1 MQKAKV
7 LVILG
12 PTSSGKTALSIE
24 LAKKYGGEI
33 VSADSRQVYRGM
45 NLGTGKVTIEEM
57 QNVPHHMLDVE
68 NPKKVYSVSD
78 YVLGARACVDD
89 IHAQGK
95 LPIICGGTAFY
106 IDAVLGKAQLPDVP
120 PNPTLRKKLE
130 PKSAPELFQMLAK
143 LDPARAKN
151 IDPHNPVRLVRA
163 IEIAKALGKV
173 PPLKK
178 TDSPYGVLQIGLD
191 MPDEILKG
199 RITLRLNERLKM
211 GMLDEGRALHQK
223 GLSFRRMRQLGLE
236 YGAMADL
243 LTHKVSREAFEMTL
257 ANDIWQYAK
266 RQRVWWKRD
275 KTIIWFDSSKKSTLQ
290 KSASIVR
297 KFLTS

>member
-1 MQKAKV
+1 MQKEKV

-24 LAKKYGGEI
+24 LAKKYNGEI

-45 NLGTGKVTIEEM
+45 NLGTGKVTAHEM
-57 QNVPHHMLDVE
+57 QNISHHMLDVAD
-68 NPKKVYSVSD
+68 PKKVYSVSD
-78 YVLGARACVDD
+78 YVLGARRCIDD
-89 IHAQGK
+89 IHSRGK

-106 IDAVLGKAQLPDVP
+106 IDAVLGKTQLPDVP
-120 PNPTLRKKLE
+120 PNPTLRKKLGQ
-130 PKSAPELFQMLAK
+130 KSAPELFDMLTE
-143 LDPARAKN
+143 LDPIRAKN
-151 IDPHNPVRLVRA
+151 IDQHNPVRLVRS

-178 TDSPYGVLQIGLD
+178 TDSPYEVLQIGLD

-199 RITLRLNERLKM
+199 RITLRLTERLKT
-211 GMLDEGRALHQK
+211 GMLEEGRALHQK

-243 LTHKVSREAFEMTL
+243 LTSKVSRGAFEITL

-275 KTIIWFDSSKKSTLQ
+275 KTIVWFDSSKKSTLQ
-290 KSASIVR
+290 KSASLVR
-297 KFLTS
+297 KFTTS

>member
-45 NLGTGKVTIEEM
+45 NLGTGKVTNDEM
-57 QNVPHHMLDVE
+57 QTIPHHMLDVA
-68 NPKKVYSVSD
+68 NPKNVYSVSD
-78 YVLGARACVDD
+78 YVLGARACIGD
-89 IHAQGK
+89 IHARGK

-130 PKSAPELFQMLAK
+130 QKSAPELFLMLTK

-178 TDSPYGVLQIGLD
+178 TVVPYDVLQIGLD
-191 MPDEILKG
+191 MPDEMLKT
-199 RITLRLNERLKM
+199 RITLRLTERLKM

-223 GLSFRRMRQLGLE
+223 GLSFCRMRQLGLE

-243 LTHKVSREAFEMTL
+243 LTHKVGRVPFEMTL

>member
-1 MQKAKV
+1 MEKIKMQKAKV

-33 VSADSRQVYRGM
+33 VSADSRQVYRGLT
-45 NLGTGKVTIEEM
+45 LGTGKVTNDEM
-57 QNVPHHMLDVE
+57 QTIPHHMLDVA
-68 NPKKVYSVSD
+68 NPKNVYSVSD
-78 YVLGARACVDD
+78 YVLGARACIGD
-89 IHAQGK
+89 IHARGK

-130 PKSAPELFQMLAK
+130 QKSAPELFLMLTK

-178 TDSPYGVLQIGLD
+178 TVVPYELGSTCLTRCSK
-191 MPDEILKG
+191 PA
-199 RITLRLNERLKM
+199 LR
-211 GMLDEGRALHQK
+211 
-223 GLSFRRMRQLGLE
+223 
-236 YGAMADL
+236 
-243 LTHKVSREAFEMTL
+243 
-257 ANDIWQYAK
+257 
-266 RQRVWWKRD
+266 
-275 KTIIWFDSSKKSTLQ
+275 
-290 KSASIVR
+290 SASQNASKWVCSMKDELCIKKASHSAVCVNWGSNTGLW
-297 KFLTS
+297 LTCSPTKWAACHSK

>member
-1 MQKAKV
+1 MQKEKV

-24 LAKKYGGEI
+24 LAKKYNGEI

-45 NLGTGKVTIEEM
+45 NLGTGKVTKEEM
-57 QNVPHHMLDVE
+57 QNIPHHMLDVAD
-68 NPKKVYSVSD
+68 PKKVYSVSD
-78 YVLGARACVDD
+78 YVLGARTCIKD
-89 IHAQGK
+89 IHAHGK

-130 PKSAPELFQMLAK
+130 KKSASELFQMLVK
-143 LDPARAKN
+143 LDPVRAKN
-151 IDPHNPVRLVRA
+151 IDQHNPVRLVRA

-178 TDSPYGVLQIGLD
+178 TVAPYDVLQIGLD
-191 MPDEILKG
+191 MPDEVLKS
-199 RITLRLNERLKM
+199 RIALRLNQRLKM

-223 GLSFRRMRQLGLE
+223 GLTYRRMRQLGLE

-243 LTHKVSREAFEMTL
+243 LTAKVSREAFQMTL

-275 KTIIWFDSSKKSTLQ
+275 KTIVWFDSSKKSTLT
-290 KSASIVR
+290 KTTSLVR
-297 KFLTS
+297 QFLTS

>member
-45 NLGTGKVTIEEM
+45 NLGTGKVTNDEM
-57 QNVPHHMLDVE
+57 QTIPHHMLDVA
-68 NPKKVYSVSD
+68 NPKNVYSVSD
-78 YVLGARACVDD
+78 YVLGARACIGD
-89 IHAQGK
+89 IHARGK

-130 PKSAPELFQMLAK
+130 QKSAPELFLMLTK

-178 TDSPYGVLQIGLD
+178 TVVPYDVLQIGLD
-191 MPDEILKG
+191 MPDEMLKT
-199 RITLRLNERLKM
+199 RITLRLTERLKM

-223 GLSFRRMRQLGLE
+223 GLSFCRMRQLGLE

-243 LTHKVSREAFEMTL
+243 LTHKVGRVPFEMTL

-275 KTIIWFDSSKKSTLQ
+275 KTIVWFDSSKKSTLQ
-290 KSASIVR
+290 KSASLVR
-297 KFLTS
+297 QFLTS